1 MPRHTVTAT
10 TISLEHCNITV
21 NNVDESFAFYSA
33 SLGLQVRDDV
43 ASGGFRWVTLG
54 SDAQPGLGILPS
66 VPHAGRSQA
75 DGDALQELLTKGVL
89 PMLVFRSVP
98 FRRRRRDLRD
108 PAGVWRRGAP
118 GADRPALRPARLR
131 VPRSVGRHRSD
142 LPGDRRLTP
151 LWRRG
156 SPARVPTGDREVAV
170 CSKLVGSSQTTPTG
184 TAESA
189 QRYRW
194 RHDEHRH
201 EH

>member
-98 FRRRRRDLRD
+98 TTSTRPSRPCGRLAPRCSRSRSTSPKARATARSAIRRATPFGSPRRPPPD
-108 PAGVWRRGAP
+108 PAVAPREPGPGPHRRQGSSRMLEAGWIESDDADGHRGVG
-118 GADRPALRPARLR
+118 PALQMETR
-131 VPRSVGRHRSD
+131 
-142 LPGDRRLTP
+142 
-151 LWRRG
+151 
-156 SPARVPTGDREVAV
+156 
-170 CSKLVGSSQTTPTG
+170 
-184 TAESA
+184 
-189 QRYRW
+189 
-194 RHDEHRH
+194 
-201 EH
+201 